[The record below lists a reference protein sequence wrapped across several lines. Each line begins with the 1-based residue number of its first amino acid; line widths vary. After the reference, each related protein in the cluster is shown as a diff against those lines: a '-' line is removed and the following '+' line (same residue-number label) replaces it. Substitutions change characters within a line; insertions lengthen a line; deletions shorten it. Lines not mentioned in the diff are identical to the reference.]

1 MSNIYNTSQQINQ
14 ANIAQGDTIPYD
26 TNLMNV
32 RTGRIPGNSVVL
44 MRSYR
49 DNINNAGFFTNSGA
63 IPVNS
68 LDITIPT
75 ATTTLTL
82 ASSNANDTLAGTGAR
97 VVLIKGLDSNY
108 DEIQE
113 TVNMNGTTITT
124 ATSKSFLRINSMSV
138 VTAGSGGVNVGNI
151 FCSDNNEVYTGGT
164 DGTGTPTLLV
174 HSSIQIGWNV
184 ANNGMFTV
192 PRGTEIEIANIIV
205 NTDAVEARL
214 VAMNIYLKPF
224 GFPEQTTAKTFF
236 KGSVDYEIKA
246 FPTVPEKSD
255 LRISS
260 NTNGNYVVDG
270 LTIWLQFLERKIGS

>member
-124 ATSKSFLRINSMSV
+124 ATSKSFLRINEMSV
-138 VTAGSGGVNVGNI
+138 ISVGSGGVNVGNI

-174 HSSIQIGWNV
+174 HSTIQATWNI
-184 ANNGMFTV
+184 ANNGIFTV
-192 PRGTEIEIANIIV
+192 PRGFTFEIANYII
-205 NTDAVEARL
+205 NTDAVESRL
-214 VAMNIYLKPF
+214 CGLQIKQSNNGDPKRIIASQFFSGAATYELK
-224 GFPEQTTAKTFF
+224 GFQTL
-236 KGSVDYEIKA
+236 
-246 FPTVPEKSD
+246 PEKTD
-255 LRISS
+255 IQITT
-260 NTNGNYVVDG
+260 NANGNYIIDAMTV
-270 LTIWLQFLERKIGS
+270 WFQFLKRTL